1 MICKNC
7 SAQIPD
13 GSKFCT
19 ACGHKIVVEPF
30 VASKP
35 QQPPQTQHTQT
46 PLQAQ
51 PTQVPPQ
58 VQPTQVPPQAQPTQ
72 VPPQTQPTQ
81 EPPQTTPTQVPP
93 QPPYTQIPSQVQ
105 QGQGAPYNLN
115 DAQQQTVSKNT
126 ALDAPL
132 TVLDFFLMSLL
143 SFVPI
148 IGFIFL
154 LIWAFSG
161 NTNINRK
168 NYARA
173 ALIWILVSIG
183 LVILL
188 SIIGGGILNSMM

>member
-19 ACGHKIVVEPF
+19 VCGHKIVVEPF
-30 VASKP
+30 VAPKP
-35 QQPPQTQHTQT
+35 QQPPQTE
-46 PLQAQ
+46 
-51 PTQVPPQ
+51 
-58 VQPTQVPPQAQPTQ
+58 PTQVPPQA
-72 VPPQTQPTQ
+72 
-81 EPPQTTPTQVPP
+81 
-93 QPPYTQIPSQVQ
+93 PYTQIPPQVQ
-105 QGQGAPYNLN
+105 QGHVPPYNLN
-115 DAQQQTVSKNT
+115 GTQQQTVSKNT

-161 NTNINRK
+161 NANINRK

-188 SIIGGGILNSMM
+188 SIIGCCQPLPGKHRLFRRLPGPIST

>member
-19 ACGHKIVVEPF
+19 VCGHKIVVEPF
-30 VASKP
+30 VAPKP
-35 QQPPQTQHTQT
+35 QQPPQTE
-46 PLQAQ
+46 
-51 PTQVPPQ
+51 
-58 VQPTQVPPQAQPTQ
+58 PTQVPPQAQHMQT
-72 VPPQTQPTQ
+72 PPQTQH
-81 EPPQTTPTQVPP
+81 TQVPS
-93 QPPYTQIPSQVQ
+93 QAPYTQIPPQVQ
-105 QGQGAPYNLN
+105 QGQVPPYNLN
-115 DAQQQTVSKNT
+115 GTQQQTASKNT

>member
-19 ACGHKIVVEPF
+19 VCGHKIVVEPF
-30 VASKP
+30 VAPKP
-35 QQPPQTQHTQT
+35 QQPPQT
-46 PLQAQ
+46 
-51 PTQVPPQ
+51 
-58 VQPTQVPPQAQPTQ
+58 
-72 VPPQTQPTQ
+72 
-81 EPPQTTPTQVPP
+81 
-93 QPPYTQIPSQVQ
+93 PYTQIPPQVQ
-105 QGQGAPYNLN
+105 QGQVPPYNLN
-115 DAQQQTVSKNT
+115 GTQQQTVSKNT

-188 SIIGGGILNSMM
+188 SIIGGGILNSMT

>member
-19 ACGHKIVVEPF
+19 VCGHKIVVEPF
-30 VASKP
+30 VAPKP
-35 QQPPQTQHTQT
+35 QQPPQTE
-46 PLQAQ
+46 
-51 PTQVPPQ
+51 
-58 VQPTQVPPQAQPTQ
+58 PTQVPPQAQHMQT
-72 VPPQTQPTQ
+72 PPQTQPTQ
-81 EPPQTTPTQVPP
+81 VPS
-93 QPPYTQIPSQVQ
+93 QAPYTQIPPQVQ
-105 QGQGAPYNLN
+105 QGQSAPYNLN
-115 DAQQQTVSKNT
+115 GAQQQTVSKNT

-188 SIIGGGILNSMM
+188 SIIGGGIFNSMT

>member
-58 VQPTQVPPQAQPTQ
+58 VQPTQVPPQIQPTQ
-72 VPPQTQPTQ
+72 VPPQAQ
-81 EPPQTTPTQVPP
+81 PTQVPP

-126 ALDAPL
+126 VLDAPL

-173 ALIWILVSIG
+173 ALIWILVSVG
-183 LVILL
+183 LMILL
-188 SIIGGGILNSMM
+188 TIIGGGILNSMM

>member
-19 ACGHKIVVEPF
+19 VCGHKIVVEPF
-30 VASKP
+30 VAPKP
-35 QQPPQTQHTQT
+35 QQPPQTE
-46 PLQAQ
+46 
-51 PTQVPPQ
+51 
-58 VQPTQVPPQAQPTQ
+58 PTQVPPQAQHMQTQHTQ
-72 VPPQTQPTQ
+72 VPSQA
-81 EPPQTTPTQVPP
+81 
-93 QPPYTQIPSQVQ
+93 PYTQIPPQVQ
-105 QGQGAPYNLN
+105 QGQVPPYNLN
-115 DAQQQTVSKNT
+115 GTQQQTVSKNT

-143 SFVPI
+143 SFIPI

-154 LIWAFSG
+154 FIWAFSG

-188 SIIGGGILNSMM
+188 SIIGGGILNSMT

>member
-19 ACGHKIVVEPF
+19 VCGHKIVVEPF
-30 VASKP
+30 VAPKP
-35 QQPPQTQHTQT
+35 QQPPQTE
-46 PLQAQ
+46 
-51 PTQVPPQ
+51 
-58 VQPTQVPPQAQPTQ
+58 PTQVPPQAQHMQTPPQTQHTQ
-72 VPPQTQPTQ
+72 VPPQA
-81 EPPQTTPTQVPP
+81 
-93 QPPYTQIPSQVQ
+93 PYTQIPPQVQ
-105 QGQGAPYNLN
+105 QGQVPPYNLN
-115 DAQQQTVSKNT
+115 GTQQQIVSKNT

>member
-19 ACGHKIVVEPF
+19 VCGHKIVVEPF
-30 VASKP
+30 VAPKP
-35 QQPPQTQHTQT
+35 QQPPQTE
-46 PLQAQ
+46 
-51 PTQVPPQ
+51 
-58 VQPTQVPPQAQPTQ
+58 PTQVPPQAS
-72 VPPQTQPTQ
+72 
-81 EPPQTTPTQVPP
+81 
-93 QPPYTQIPSQVQ
+93 YTQIPPQVQ
-105 QGQGAPYNLN
+105 QGHVPPYNLN
-115 DAQQQTVSKNT
+115 GTQQQTVSKNT
-126 ALDAPL
+126 ALDALL

-161 NTNINRK
+161 NANINRK

>member
-35 QQPPQTQHTQT
+35 QQPPQTE
-46 PLQAQ
+46 
-51 PTQVPPQ
+51 
-58 VQPTQVPPQAQPTQ
+58 PTQVPPQAQHMQTQHTQ
-72 VPPQTQPTQ
+72 VPSQA
-81 EPPQTTPTQVPP
+81 
-93 QPPYTQIPSQVQ
+93 PYTQIPPQVQ
-105 QGQGAPYNLN
+105 QGQAPPYNLN
-115 DAQQQTVSKNT
+115 GTQQQTVSKNT

-161 NTNINRK
+161 NTNTNRK

>member
-19 ACGHKIVVEPF
+19 VCGHKIVVEPF
-30 VASKP
+30 VAPKP
-35 QQPPQTQHTQT
+35 QQPPQTE
-46 PLQAQ
+46 
-51 PTQVPPQ
+51 
-58 VQPTQVPPQAQPTQ
+58 PTQVPPQAQHMQTPPQTQHIQ
-72 VPPQTQPTQ
+72 VPPQA
-81 EPPQTTPTQVPP
+81 
-93 QPPYTQIPSQVQ
+93 PYTQIPPQVQ
-105 QGQGAPYNLN
+105 QGQVPPYNLN
-115 DAQQQTVSKNT
+115 DAQQQTVSKNP

>member
-19 ACGHKIVVEPF
+19 VCGHKIVVEPF
-30 VASKP
+30 VAPKP
-35 QQPPQTQHTQT
+35 QQPPQTE
-46 PLQAQ
+46 
-51 PTQVPPQ
+51 
-58 VQPTQVPPQAQPTQ
+58 PTQVPPQAQHMQTPPQTEPTQ
-72 VPPQTQPTQ
+72 VPPQA
-81 EPPQTTPTQVPP
+81 
-93 QPPYTQIPSQVQ
+93 PYTQIPPQVQ
-105 QGQGAPYNLN
+105 QGQVPPYNLN
-115 DAQQQTVSKNT
+115 DAQQQTVSKNP

>member
-19 ACGHKIVVEPF
+19 VCGHKIVVEPF
-30 VASKP
+30 VAPKP
-35 QQPPQTQHTQT
+35 QQPPQTE
-46 PLQAQ
+46 
-51 PTQVPPQ
+51 
-58 VQPTQVPPQAQPTQ
+58 PTQVPPQA
-72 VPPQTQPTQ
+72 
-81 EPPQTTPTQVPP
+81 
-93 QPPYTQIPSQVQ
+93 PYTQTPPQVQ
-105 QGQGAPYNLN
+105 QGHVPPYNLN
-115 DAQQQTVSKNT
+115 GTQQQTVSKNT

-161 NTNINRK
+161 NANINRK

>member
-19 ACGHKIVVEPF
+19 VCGHKIVVEPF
-30 VASKP
+30 VAPKP
-35 QQPPQTQHTQT
+35 QQPPQTE
-46 PLQAQ
+46 
-51 PTQVPPQ
+51 
-58 VQPTQVPPQAQPTQ
+58 PTQVPPQAS
-72 VPPQTQPTQ
+72 
-81 EPPQTTPTQVPP
+81 
-93 QPPYTQIPSQVQ
+93 YTQIPPQVQ
-105 QGQGAPYNLN
+105 QGHVPPYNLN
-115 DAQQQTVSKNT
+115 GTQQQTVSKNT

-161 NTNINRK
+161 NANINRK

>member
-1 MICKNC
+1 MICKKC

-19 ACGHKIVVEPF
+19 VCGHKIVVEPF
-30 VASKP
+30 VAPKP
-35 QQPPQTQHTQT
+35 QQPPQTE
-46 PLQAQ
+46 
-51 PTQVPPQ
+51 
-58 VQPTQVPPQAQPTQ
+58 PTQVPPQAQHMQTQHTQ
-72 VPPQTQPTQ
+72 VPSQA
-81 EPPQTTPTQVPP
+81 
-93 QPPYTQIPSQVQ
+93 PYTQILPQVQ
-105 QGQGAPYNLN
+105 QGQVPPYNLN
-115 DAQQQTVSKNT
+115 DAQQQTVSKNP
-126 ALDAPL
+126 ALDTPL

>member
-35 QQPPQTQHTQT
+35 QQPPQT
-46 PLQAQ
+46 
-51 PTQVPPQ
+51 
-58 VQPTQVPPQAQPTQ
+58 PPQAQPTQ
-72 VPPQTQPTQ
+72 VPP
-81 EPPQTTPTQVPP
+81 
-93 QPPYTQIPSQVQ
+93 
-105 QGQGAPYNLN
+105 YNLN
-115 DAQQQTVSKNT
+115 GTQQQTVSKNT

-154 LIWAFSG
+154 LIWAFLG

-188 SIIGGGILNSMM
+188 SIIGDGILNSMM

>member
-19 ACGHKIVVEPF
+19 VCGHKIVVEPF
-30 VASKP
+30 VAPKP
-35 QQPPQTQHTQT
+35 QQPPQTEHTQG
-46 PLQAQ
+46 PSQA
-51 PTQVPPQ
+51 
-58 VQPTQVPPQAQPTQ
+58 
-72 VPPQTQPTQ
+72 
-81 EPPQTTPTQVPP
+81 
-93 QPPYTQIPSQVQ
+93 PYTQIPPQVQ
-105 QGQGAPYNLN
+105 QGQVPPYNLN
-115 DAQQQTVSKNT
+115 DAQQQTVSKNP

-188 SIIGGGILNSMM
+188 SIIGGGILNTMM

>member
-35 QQPPQTQHTQT
+35 QQPLQT
-46 PLQAQ
+46 
-51 PTQVPPQ
+51 
-58 VQPTQVPPQAQPTQ
+58 PPQAQPTQ
-72 VPPQTQPTQ
+72 VPPQAQHMQT
-81 EPPQTTPTQVPP
+81 PPQTQHTQVPS
-93 QPPYTQIPSQVQ
+93 QAPYTQIPPQVQ
-105 QGQGAPYNLN
+105 QGQVPPYNLN
-115 DAQQQTVSKNT
+115 GTQQQTVSKNT

>member
-35 QQPPQTQHTQT
+35 PQPPQTE
-46 PLQAQ
+46 

-58 VQPTQVPPQAQPTQ
+58 AQHMQTPPQTQPTQVPPQA
-72 VPPQTQPTQ
+72 
-81 EPPQTTPTQVPP
+81 
-93 QPPYTQIPSQVQ
+93 PYTQIPPQVQ
-105 QGQGAPYNLN
+105 QGQVPPYNLN
-115 DAQQQTVSKNT
+115 DAQQQTVSKNP

>member
-19 ACGHKIVVEPF
+19 VCGHKIVVEPF
-30 VASKP
+30 VAPKS
-35 QQPPQTQHTQT
+35 QQPPQTE
-46 PLQAQ
+46 
-51 PTQVPPQ
+51 
-58 VQPTQVPPQAQPTQ
+58 PTQVPPQAQHMQTQHTQ
-72 VPPQTQPTQ
+72 VPSQA
-81 EPPQTTPTQVPP
+81 
-93 QPPYTQIPSQVQ
+93 PYTQIPPQVQ
-105 QGQGAPYNLN
+105 QGQVPPYNLN

-161 NTNINRK
+161 NTNTNRK

-188 SIIGGGILNSMM
+188 SIIGGGILNSMT

>member
-30 VASKP
+30 VALKP
-35 QQPPQTQHTQT
+35 QQPPQTS
-46 PLQAQ
+46 PQAQ
-51 PTQVPPQ
+51 S
-58 VQPTQVPPQAQPTQ
+58 TQVPPQA
-72 VPPQTQPTQ
+72 
-81 EPPQTTPTQVPP
+81 
-93 QPPYTQIPSQVQ
+93 PYTQIPPQVQ
-105 QGQGAPYNLN
+105 QGHVPPYNLN
-115 DAQQQTVSKNT
+115 GTQQQTVSKNT

-161 NTNINRK
+161 NANINRK

>member
-35 QQPPQTQHTQT
+35 QTPP
-46 PLQAQ
+46 
-51 PTQVPPQ
+51 
-58 VQPTQVPPQAQPTQ
+58 
-72 VPPQTQPTQ
+72 
-81 EPPQTTPTQVPP
+81 
-93 QPPYTQIPSQVQ
+93 QVQ
-105 QGQGAPYNLN
+105 QGQAPPYNLN
-115 DAQQQTVSKNT
+115 GTQQQTVSKNT

>member
-30 VASKP
+30 VAPKP
-35 QQPPQTQHTQT
+35 QQPPQTQHTQV
-46 PLQAQ
+46 PSQA
-51 PTQVPPQ
+51 
-58 VQPTQVPPQAQPTQ
+58 
-72 VPPQTQPTQ
+72 
-81 EPPQTTPTQVPP
+81 
-93 QPPYTQIPSQVQ
+93 PYTQIPPQIQ
-105 QGQGAPYNLN
+105 QGQVPPYNLN
-115 DAQQQTVSKNT
+115 DAQQQTVSKNP

>member
-19 ACGHKIVVEPF
+19 VCGHKIVVEPF
-30 VASKP
+30 VAPKP
-35 QQPPQTQHTQT
+35 QQPPQTE
-46 PLQAQ
+46 
-51 PTQVPPQ
+51 
-58 VQPTQVPPQAQPTQ
+58 PTQVPPQAQHMQTQHTQ
-72 VPPQTQPTQ
+72 VPSQA
-81 EPPQTTPTQVPP
+81 
-93 QPPYTQIPSQVQ
+93 PYTQIPPQVQ
-105 QGQGAPYNLN
+105 QGQVPPYNLN
-115 DAQQQTVSKNT
+115 DAQQQTVSKNP

-143 SFVPI
+143 SFIPI

>member
-46 PLQAQ
+46 P
-51 PTQVPPQ
+51 
-58 VQPTQVPPQAQPTQ
+58 PQAQPTQ
-72 VPPQTQPTQ
+72 VPPQTQHTQ
-81 EPPQTTPTQVPP
+81 TPPQAQHTQVPP
-93 QPPYTQIPSQVQ
+93 QAPPQTPYMQIPPQVQ
-105 QGQGAPYNLN
+105 QGQVPPYNLN
-115 DAQQQTVSKNT
+115 GTQQQTVSKNT

-173 ALIWILVSIG
+173 ALIWILVSVG
-183 LVILL
+183 LMILL
-188 SIIGGGILNSMM
+188 TIIGGGILNSMM

>member
-19 ACGHKIVVEPF
+19 VCGHKIVVEPF
-30 VASKP
+30 VAPKP
-35 QQPPQTQHTQT
+35 QQPPQTE
-46 PLQAQ
+46 

-58 VQPTQVPPQAQPTQ
+58 AQHMQQPPQTQPTQVPPQA
-72 VPPQTQPTQ
+72 
-81 EPPQTTPTQVPP
+81 
-93 QPPYTQIPSQVQ
+93 PYTQIPPQVQ
-105 QGQGAPYNLN
+105 QGQVPPYNLN
-115 DAQQQTVSKNT
+115 DAQQQTVSKNP

>member
-19 ACGHKIVVEPF
+19 VCGHKIVVEPF
-30 VASKP
+30 VAPKP
-35 QQPPQTQHTQT
+35 QQPPQTEPT
-46 PLQAQ
+46 QAQ
-51 PTQVPPQ
+51 HMQT
-58 VQPTQVPPQAQPTQ
+58 
-72 VPPQTQPTQ
+72 PPQTQH
-81 EPPQTTPTQVPP
+81 TQVPS
-93 QPPYTQIPSQVQ
+93 QAPYTQIPPQVQ
-105 QGQGAPYNLN
+105 QGQVPPYNLN
-115 DAQQQTVSKNT
+115 DAQQQTVSKNP

>member
-19 ACGHKIVVEPF
+19 VCGHKIVVEPF
-30 VASKP
+30 VAPKP
-35 QQPPQTQHTQT
+35 QQPPQTE
-46 PLQAQ
+46 
-51 PTQVPPQ
+51 
-58 VQPTQVPPQAQPTQ
+58 PTQVPPQAQHMQTPPQTQHTQ
-72 VPPQTQPTQ
+72 VPPQA
-81 EPPQTTPTQVPP
+81 
-93 QPPYTQIPSQVQ
+93 PYTQIPPQVQ
-105 QGQGAPYNLN
+105 QGQVPPYNLN
-115 DAQQQTVSKNT
+115 DAQQQTVSKNP

>member
-19 ACGHKIVVEPF
+19 VCGHKIVVEPF
-30 VASKP
+30 VAPKP
-35 QQPPQTQHTQT
+35 QQPPQTE
-46 PLQAQ
+46 
-51 PTQVPPQ
+51 
-58 VQPTQVPPQAQPTQ
+58 PTQVPPQAQHMQTPPQTEHTQ
-72 VPPQTQPTQ
+72 VPSQA
-81 EPPQTTPTQVPP
+81 
-93 QPPYTQIPSQVQ
+93 PYTQIPPQVQ
-105 QGQGAPYNLN
+105 QGQVPPYNLN
-115 DAQQQTVSKNT
+115 DAQQQTVSKNP

>member
-19 ACGHKIVVEPF
+19 VCGHKIVVEPF
-30 VASKP
+30 VAPKP
-35 QQPPQTQHTQT
+35 QQPPQTE
-46 PLQAQ
+46 PA
-51 PTQVPPQ
+51 QVPPQ
-58 VQPTQVPPQAQPTQ
+58 AQHMQTPPQTQPTQVPPQA
-72 VPPQTQPTQ
+72 
-81 EPPQTTPTQVPP
+81 
-93 QPPYTQIPSQVQ
+93 PYTQIPPQVQ
-105 QGQGAPYNLN
+105 QGQVPPYNLN
-115 DAQQQTVSKNT
+115 DAQQQTVSKNP

-188 SIIGGGILNSMM
+188 SIIGGGILNSRM

>member
-19 ACGHKIVVEPF
+19 VCGHKIVVEPF
-30 VASKP
+30 VAPKP
-35 QQPPQTQHTQT
+35 QQPPQTE
-46 PLQAQ
+46 
-51 PTQVPPQ
+51 
-58 VQPTQVPPQAQPTQ
+58 PTQVPPQAQQ
-72 VPPQTQPTQ
+72 GHVP
-81 EPPQTTPTQVPP
+81 
-93 QPPYTQIPSQVQ
+93 
-105 QGQGAPYNLN
+105 PYNLN
-115 DAQQQTVSKNT
+115 GTQQQTVSKNP

>member
-19 ACGHKIVVEPF
+19 VCGHKIVVEPF
-30 VASKP
+30 VAPKP
-35 QQPPQTQHTQT
+35 QQPPQT
-46 PLQAQ
+46 
-51 PTQVPPQ
+51 PPQ
-58 VQPTQVPPQAQPTQ
+58 AQPTQVPPQAQPTQ
-72 VPPQTQPTQ
+72 VPLQTTYTQ
-81 EPPQTTPTQVPP
+81 APPQT
-93 QPPYTQIPSQVQ
+93 PYTQIPPQVQ
-105 QGQGAPYNLN
+105 QGQVPPYNLN
-115 DAQQQTVSKNT
+115 DAQQQTVSKNP

>member
-19 ACGHKIVVEPF
+19 VCGHKIVVEPF
-30 VASKP
+30 VAPKP
-35 QQPPQTQHTQT
+35 QQPPQTE
-46 PLQAQ
+46 
-51 PTQVPPQ
+51 
-58 VQPTQVPPQAQPTQ
+58 PTQVPPQAQHMQT
-72 VPPQTQPTQ
+72 PPQTQH
-81 EPPQTTPTQVPP
+81 TQVPS
-93 QPPYTQIPSQVQ
+93 QAPYTQIPPQVQ
-105 QGQGAPYNLN
+105 QGQVPPYNLN
-115 DAQQQTVSKNT
+115 GTQQQTVSKNT